1 MPKLARFSQT
11 DTYQMK
17 HTFYCLVLGCIVLLQ
32 GCSPAVTTSQ
42 GSNTNPNKTPAD
54 KYKENSFVQE
64 LSAYR
69 PAFSEPITPQNTV
82 ATPSKS
88 IVFDKKEASKAVN
101 KRLDP
106 ILDTLAARNK
116 GIKYANGFR
125 IQIYVGN
132 DKRAADEAK
141 IFTYQTFPE
150 IFPYLVYQQPVYKV
164 KVGDFLNRMDAERYC
179 ATIRDSYPSA
189 MILPD
194 KVEIKKS
201 MLVK

>member
-42 GSNTNPNKTPAD
+42 GSNTDANKTNTN
-54 KYKENSFVQE
+54 KHKESSFVQD
-64 LSAYR
+64 LTTYR
-69 PAFSEPITPQNTV
+69 PVFSEPITPQNTV
-82 ATPSKS
+82 ASPSKS

>member
-1 MPKLARFSQT
+1 MN
-11 DTYQMK
+11 K
-17 HTFYCLVLGCIVLLQ
+17 H
-32 GCSPAVTTSQ
+32 
-42 GSNTNPNKTPAD
+42 
-54 KYKENSFVQE
+54 KESSFVQD
-64 LSAYR
+64 LTTYR

>member
-42 GSNTNPNKTPAD
+42 GSNTDPNKTNMN
-54 KYKENSFVQE
+54 KHKESSFVQD
-64 LSAYR
+64 LTTYR

>member
-42 GSNTNPNKTPAD
+42 GSNTNPNKTHAD
-54 KYKENSFVQE
+54 KHKENSFVQE